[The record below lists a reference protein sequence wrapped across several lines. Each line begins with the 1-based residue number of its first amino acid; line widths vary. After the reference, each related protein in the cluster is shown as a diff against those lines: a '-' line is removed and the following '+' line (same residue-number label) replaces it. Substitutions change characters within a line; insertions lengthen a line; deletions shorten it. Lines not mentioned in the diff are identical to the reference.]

1 MFNMASSAGASGCE
15 FELIDKGR
23 LRVCFCEKCD
33 CFLGGGTYGKVFK
46 ATATVEGEEG
56 AVAIKCP
63 SSECQV
69 KYEIA
74 VLQKLKHRNILK
86 YHRDFTIGIHRYV
99 LYLLFIIMNFYLLI
113 ISHLNLV
120 RGNLINHFF

>member
-1 MFNMASSAGASGCE
+1 MASSISGATGDCE
-15 FELIDKGR
+15 FELSDDGR
-23 LRVCFCEKCD
+23 LRVCFCGERNC

-46 ATATVEGEEG
+46 ATVTRWWEEEAEA

-69 KYEIA
+69 NYEIA

-86 YHRDFTIGIHRYV
+86 YHRDFKYGIHRY
-99 LYLLFIIMNFYLLI
+99 LFTLFA
-113 ISHLNLV
+113 
-120 RGNLINHFF
+120 